1 MHPAVL
7 SFWLCQ
13 EEVPGP
19 FVEAWTQQRR
29 SVAQAALDGGWWG
42 TITSEPG
49 SGGDVFK
56 TKAMAKRAGDDGFEI
71 SGQKHFGSGSG
82 ITSYMVTTAVPEG
95 EAEADWFFMNV
106 EGAKWD
112 GSGGIRLISEWD
124 GHGMIATQSHA
135 FDFNSYPATRFAWP
149 GNLRAVAAAAGPFIA
164 SAFTAVVVGVAET
177 AFETARSQVFKRRE
191 DLRPY
196 EQVEW
201 AHVENQVWLMEQ
213 AYESMLRAVE
223 TKGPGAGLDTLH
235 AKTAIAEIAESLTGR
250 ISRVIGGG
258 TFHRASPL
266 GWAFEDVRALGFLRP
281 PWGLAFDSIVERTW
295 ERLNAPLDT
304 NP

>member
-1 MHPAVL
+1 
-7 SFWLCQ
+7 
-13 EEVPGP
+13 
-19 FVEAWTQQRR
+19 
-29 SVAQAALDGGWWG
+29 
-42 TITSEPG
+42 
-49 SGGDVFK
+49 
-56 TKAMAKRAGDDGFEI
+56 
-71 SGQKHFGSGSG
+71 
-82 ITSYMVTTAVPEG
+82 
-95 EAEADWFFMNV
+95 
-106 EGAKWD
+106 
-112 GSGGIRLISEWD
+112 
-124 GHGMIATQSHA
+124 MIATQSHA

-164 SAFTAVVVGVAET
+164 SAFTAVVVGVAEA

-201 AHVENQVWLMEQ
+201 AHVENEAWLMEQ

-250 ISRVIGGG
+250 ISRVVGGG
-258 TFHRASPL
+258 TFHRGSPL

-295 ERLNAPLDT
+295 ERLNAPQDT
-304 NP
+304 NS